1 MPLNTESPPN
11 DSRQEFCLALKA
23 ARERRG
29 ITLHEIA
36 VTTKIPASL
45 FAALERSDLRHWPKG
60 LYRRSFFRDYAR
72 TIGLPTA
79 EVCEEFVRLFPDD
92 EGLGSTKEPGAV
104 DAANGAPELRLVLD
118 ASWRGPRNS
127 ALFRFLAAMREW
139 ITDARRI
146 GPPPRLRVRIKVS
159 H

>member
-1 MPLNTESPPN
+1 MQN

-29 ITLHEIA
+29 ISLREIA
-36 VTTKIPASL
+36 ESTKIPASL
-45 FAALERSDLRHWPKG
+45 FAALERNDLRHWPKG

-72 TIGLPTA
+72 AIGLPTA

-92 EGLGSTKEPGAV
+92 ESLVSTKGAG
-104 DAANGAPELRLVLD
+104 AADPATGAGELRLVLD
-118 ASWRGPRNS
+118 ASWRGPRRQS
-127 ALFRFLAAMREW
+127 VLFRYVAAMWEW
-139 ITDARRI
+139 IVDARQI

-159 H
+159 Q